1 MNAPSVLSATQRAI
15 PAGAGRKLL
24 RVLAT
29 VAVVLFFVAGGLF
42 LFVRDVMLP
51 RADQYRG
58 HIANAISDAV
68 GLPVSIDALS
78 GDLSGW
84 HPRLHLSGL
93 LLLDRAGR
101 PALRLD
107 AVDATI
113 AWSSLLRGEP
123 HFQRLEIGAPELAL
137 RREADGRIFVAG
149 IPIEGGG
156 EGGGFSDW
164 LLGQREIVVRDAAVS
179 WSDAQRAAPELR
191 LDRVNLRL
199 AHVGGRYRFGLQA
212 QPPAGL
218 ASTLDAR
225 GDIVSRQPADPSTW
239 SGELFVSLDRTDLG
253 AWRAWVDY
261 PVELTGSGGVRAW
274 LGLERG
280 QPMTFAADFALAGVV
295 TRFGAELPELK
306 LASARGAISGTRDAS
321 DAITV
326 ATRALELVTAD
337 GLRVEPTDLDLLL
350 RERTDGEYREG
361 ALEANRVDL
370 GTLAALASHLPFDPG
385 VRSRLAAFDPRGRL
399 DALRLT
405 WRGPLGSPLAWT
417 VNTRFD
423 GLGFAPQERIP
434 GLSGFSGEIVG
445 DERAGRFRL
454 AGENVALEMPA
465 VFPES
470 RLAFSRVRA
479 DGGWARR
486 EGRLEIALDSANFE
500 NPDAAG
506 NASGRYRFVD
516 AGPGEIDLSARL
528 TRADSRSVWR
538 YLPHVVND
546 DTRSWLRR
554 SLTGGVVPDA
564 RLRLKGKLA
573 DFPFAD
579 GKSGQFLVTTRIAGA
594 RLDYAEGWPAITDI
608 DGELR
613 FEGPLMR
620 ISAQRARIFDVAL
633 NGVVAEV
640 PELGARGG
648 EIMTVRGRASGPTA
662 GFLRFVAESPV
673 SARIGGFTDG
683 MQAEGAGALDL
694 KLVMPLHHVS
704 DTAVKG
710 EYRFADN
717 RLKVVDALPPLTQA
731 AATVRFT
738 EKDLAIPEGRA
749 RLYGEPMQLTA
760 ATAKDGG
767 VAFHASGAA
776 GMQAVRAAHAW
787 PALAHL
793 SGSAPWLAAI
803 DVGAKGTRVVVESD
817 LVGVASS
824 LPAPLNK
831 SATTRWPTAVEL
843 DFPAGGAREIVRAG
857 LEDRGQ
863 LEIVRR
869 REGADWVVERG
880 GLAFFT
886 SLRTAERGVLVA
898 ANLEELDLDGW
909 RDAFDPD
916 PAIDAAEGE
925 AGEGTALPLAGID
938 LRAKRVRAFG
948 QSLSGLSLAA
958 QATPAGWKGRVA
970 SQEVEGS
977 FDWRDAGEG
986 ALRAR
991 LKRLVIGA
999 DDETGKAASGEEPAA
1014 GAGADADADESPRR
1028 LPELDIVAEQFRV
1041 RGMELGRLELQARNR
1056 RDLWHLDSLAV
1067 SNPDGR
1073 FTGTGQWRPG
1083 ARPLTELDFRL
1094 EAHDIGR
1101 FVARMGYEQAV
1112 RGGDAV
1118 LAGKLRWRGAPTQI
1132 DYPSLSGSLTLE
1144 AENGQF
1150 RKLEPGMG
1158 RLLGVL
1164 SLQALPRRLTLD
1176 FRDVFSEGFA
1186 FDRISGSIDV
1196 TAGVMRTEDLLI
1208 RGPAARIQMRGSA
1221 NVENETQDL
1230 RVTVQPTLSESVA
1243 IGAAAG
1249 LINPVA
1255 GVVAYVA
1262 QKALSDPIERLFAF
1276 DYAITGSWD
1285 DPKVEKLADRVRDG
1299 KPPTRQE

>member
-1 MNAPSVLSATQRAI
+1 MNAPSAPSATQRAI
-15 PAGAGRKLL
+15 PAGAGCKLL

-42 LFVRDVMLP
+42 LFVRDVVLP
-51 RADQYRG
+51 RADQYRTQ
-58 HIANAISDAV
+58 IAGAIGDAV
-68 GLPVSIDALS
+68 GLPVTIDTLS

-123 HFQRLEIGAPELAL
+123 HFQRLEIRAPELAL

-149 IPIEGGG
+149 IPIEAGG

-164 LLGQREIVVRDAAVS
+164 LLGQREIVIRDAALT
-179 WSDAQRAAPELR
+179 WSDAQRMAPELR
-191 LDRVNLRL
+191 LDHVNLRL
-199 AHVGGRYRFGLQA
+199 AHVRGRYRFGLQA

-218 ASTLDAR
+218 AGTLDVR
-225 GDIVSRQPADPSTW
+225 GDIVSREPADPSTW

-253 AWRAWVDY
+253 AWRTWVDY
-261 PVELTGSGGVRAW
+261 PVELTGTGGVRAW

-280 QPMTFAADFALAGVV
+280 QPTTFAADFALAGAT
-295 TRFGAELPELK
+295 TRLGPDLPDLQ
-306 LASARGAISGTRDAS
+306 LASARGALSGTRDARG
-321 DAITV
+321 AITF

-337 GLRVEPTDLDLLL
+337 GLRVEPTDLDLALS
-350 RERTDGEYREG
+350 ERTDGEYREG
-361 ALEANRVDL
+361 ALAANRLDL
-370 GTLAALASHLPFDPG
+370 GTLAALAAHLPFEPG
-385 VRSRLAAFDPRGRL
+385 VRARLAAFDPRGRL

-405 WRGPLGSPLAWT
+405 WRGPLDAPVAWSL
-417 VNTRFD
+417 NARFD
-423 GLGFAPQERIP
+423 GIGFGPQERIP
-434 GLSGFSGEIVG
+434 GVSGFSGEIAG

-454 AGENVALEMPA
+454 AGEDAALELPA

-470 RLAFSRVRA
+470 HLVFSRLRA

-486 EGRLEIALDSANFE
+486 DGRLEIALDSANFE

-506 NASGRYRFVD
+506 SAAGRYRFAD

-554 SLTGGVVPDA
+554 SLTGGLVPDA
-564 RLRLKGKLA
+564 RLRLKGNLA

-608 DGELR
+608 DGEVR

-640 PELGARGG
+640 PELGASEG

-673 SARIGGFTDG
+673 SGRIGGFTDG
-683 MQAEGAGALDL
+683 MQAEGNGALDL

-704 DTAVKG
+704 DTTVKG
-710 EYRFADN
+710 EYRFTGN
-717 RLKVVDALPPLTQA
+717 RLKVVDALPPLLNA
-731 AATVRFT
+731 VATVRFT
-738 EKDLAIPEGRA
+738 ENDLAIPEGRA

-767 VAFHASGAA
+767 VTFRASGAA
-776 GMQAVRAAHAW
+776 AVQAVRAAHDW
-787 PALAHL
+787 PVLAHL
-793 SGSAPWLAAI
+793 SGSAPWQAVI
-803 DVGAKGTRVVVESD
+803 DVGAKGTQVTVQSD

-824 LPAPLNK
+824 LPEPLNK
-831 SATTRWPTAVEL
+831 SATTKWPTVFEL
-843 DFPAGGAREIVRAG
+843 DFPAGDARETVRAG
-857 LEDRGQ
+857 LDDRAQ
-863 LEIVRR
+863 LEVVRR
-869 REGADWVVERG
+869 REGAEWIVERG

-886 SLRTAERGVLVA
+886 PLRSAERGVLVT
-898 ANLEELDLDGW
+898 ANLDELDVDGW
-909 RDAFDPD
+909 RDAFNRDR
-916 PAIDAAEGE
+916 ATDATEGK
-925 AGEGTALPLAGID
+925 AGEGRALPLAGIE
-938 LRAKRVRAFG
+938 LRAKRARAFG
-948 QSLSGLSLAA
+948 QSLSGLNVSA
-958 QATPAGWKGRVA
+958 QTTPTGWKGRVA
-970 SQEVEGS
+970 SPEIEGS
-977 FDWRDAGEG
+977 FDWRDAGDG

-999 DDETGKAASGEEPAA
+999 DDETAKAASGDEAT
-1014 GAGADADADESPRR
+1014 AGADAEESPRR

-1056 RDLWHLDSLAV
+1056 GDLWHLDSLAV

-1073 FTGTGQWRPG
+1073 VTGTGQWRPG

-1094 EAHDIGR
+1094 ETQDIGR
-1101 FVARMGYEQAV
+1101 FAARMGYEQAV
-1112 RGGDAV
+1112 RGGNAV
-1118 LAGKLRWRGAPTQI
+1118 LAGKLGWRGAPTQI

-1276 DYAITGSWD
+1276 DYQITGSWD
-1285 DPKVEKLADRVRDG
+1285 DPKVEKLADRARDG

>member
-1 MNAPSVLSATQRAI
+1 M
-15 PAGAGRKLL
+15 
-24 RVLAT
+24 LAT

-51 RADQYRG
+51 RADQYRAQ
-58 HIANAISDAV
+58 IAGAIGDAV

-113 AWSSLLRGEP
+113 AWSSLLRGQP
-123 HFQRLEIGAPELAL
+123 HFQRLEIRGPELAL
-137 RREADGRIFVAG
+137 RREADGRVFVAG
-149 IPIEGGG
+149 IPIEPGG

-164 LLGQREIVVRDAAVS
+164 LLGQREIVIRDAALT
-179 WSDAQRAAPELR
+179 WSDAQRTAPELR

-199 AHVGGRYRFGLQA
+199 SHVGGRYRFGLQA

-218 ASTLDAR
+218 AGALDAR
-225 GDIVSRQPADPSTW
+225 GDIVSREPADPSTW
-239 SGELFVSLDRTDLG
+239 SGKLFVALDQTDLG

-261 PVELTGSGGVRAW
+261 PVELTGHGGLRAW
-274 LGLERG
+274 FGLARG
-280 QPMTFAADFALAGVV
+280 QPTTFAADFALAGVA
-295 TRFGAELPELK
+295 TRLGAELPELK
-306 LASARGAISGTRDAS
+306 LASARGAVSGTRDAR
-321 DAITV
+321 DALTL
-326 ATRALELVTAD
+326 ATRSLELVTAD
-337 GLRVEPTDLDLLL
+337 GLRVEPTDVDLVL
-350 RERTDGEYREG
+350 RERIDGAYREG
-361 ALEANRVDL
+361 ELEANRLDL
-370 GTLAALASHLPFDPG
+370 GALAGLAAHLPFDPG

-405 WRGPLGSPLAWT
+405 WRGPLEAPVAWSL
-417 VNTRFD
+417 NARFHAI
-423 GLGFAPQERIP
+423 GFGPQERLP
-434 GLSGFSGEIVG
+434 GLSGFSGEIAG

-454 AGENVALEMPA
+454 AGEDAALEMPA
-465 VFPES
+465 VFPEP
-470 RLAFSRVRA
+470 RLAFSRLRV

-486 EGRLEIALDSANFE
+486 DGRLEIALDSANFE

-506 NASGRYRFVD
+506 SASGRYRFTD

-528 TRADSRSVWR
+528 TRANSRSVWR

-564 RLRLKGKLA
+564 RLRLKGNLA
-573 DFPFAD
+573 DFPYAD
-579 GKSGQFLVTTRIAGA
+579 GKSGQFLVTTRVAGA

-608 DGELR
+608 DGEIR

-640 PELGARGG
+640 PELGARHG
-648 EIMTVRGRASGPTA
+648 EIMTVRGRASGRTA

-673 SARIGGFTDG
+673 SGRIGGFTDG
-683 MQAEGAGALDL
+683 MQAEGVGALDL

-704 DTAVKG
+704 DTTVKG
-710 EYRFADN
+710 EYRFTEN
-717 RLKVVDALPPLTQA
+717 RLKLVDALPPLADA

-738 EKDLAIPEGRA
+738 EKDLTIPEGRA
-749 RLYGEPMQLTA
+749 RLYGEPMQVTA

-767 VAFHASGAA
+767 VTFRASGAA
-776 GMQAVRAAHAW
+776 AVQAVRVAHEW

-793 SGSAPWLAAI
+793 SGSAPWQAAI
-803 DVGAKGTRVVVESD
+803 DVGPKGSRVTVQSD

-824 LPAPLNK
+824 LPEPLNK
-831 SATTRWPTAVEL
+831 SATTRWPTSVEL
-843 DFPAGGAREIVRAG
+843 EFPAGGAREVVRAA
-857 LEDRGQ
+857 LDDRGQ
-863 LEIVRR
+863 LEVVRR
-869 REGADWVVERG
+869 RQGAEWVVERG
-880 GLAFFT
+880 GFAFFT
-886 SLRTAERGVLVA
+886 PLRTAERGVLVA
-898 ANLEELDLDGW
+898 AELDEFDLDGW
-909 RDAFDPD
+909 RDVFDPE
-916 PAIDAAEGE
+916 PAIDAQEEQAGE
-925 AGEGTALPLAGID
+925 ADAPPLAGID
-938 LRAKRVRAFG
+938 LRAKRARAFG
-948 QSLSGLSLAA
+948 QPLSALNLTA
-958 QATPAGWKGRVA
+958 QTTPAGWKGRVA

-991 LKRLVIGA
+991 LKRLAIGA
-999 DDETGKAASGEEPAA
+999 DDEAGKAAPNEEPAA
-1014 GAGADADADESPRR
+1014 GADADESPRR

-1101 FVARMGYEQAV
+1101 FVARLGYEQAV

-1132 DYPSLSGSLTLE
+1132 HYPSLSGSLTLD

-1196 TAGVMRTEDLLI
+1196 TAGVMRTDDLLI

-1221 NVENETQDL
+1221 DTEKETQDL

-1285 DPKVEKLADRVRDG
+1285 DPKVEKLANRAQDG